1 MRGRHIGIVGDDPRA
16 PGRQQLGDPRSDPPE
31 ADDADGL
38 AGESVGG
45 AAADVIGEV
54 VRGAPFPGAH
64 VGVALGD
71 FLQQRQHEGNGGF
84 GHAEAIGF
92 GRRMADHDA
101 ELGGG
106 LRVHVIDADR
116 VFGDDAQALRGLHDP
131 PADRGVAHG
140 RAHETASRVDG
151 AWQLPGAVAEDELA
165 AHTFKRVDGLPRLLA
180 RGKDQNFRL
189 RHCGSV
195 VGLPGDRSFR
205 AE

>member
-1 MRGRHIGIVGDDPRA
+1 MIRA
-16 PGRQQLGDPRSDPPE
+16 RQGASSCATRVPIRPSDE
-31 ADDADGL
+31 ADGL

-84 GHAEAIGF
+84 GDAEAVGF
-92 GRRMADHDA
+92 GRRVADHDA
-101 ELGGG
+101 ELGCGF
-106 LRVHVIDADR
+106 RVHVIDADG
-116 VFGDDAQALRGLHDP
+116 VFGDDAQPLRGLHDP

-140 RAHETASRVDG
+140 RAHERDRVARRLDDGVFVDG

-165 AHTFKRVDGLPRLLA
+165 AHAFKRVDGLRRLLA
-180 RGKDQNFRL
+180 RGKDQDFRL

>member
-1 MRGRHIGIVGDDPRA
+1 LSAVRH
-16 PGRQQLGDPRSDPPE
+16 
-31 ADDADGL
+31 
-38 AGESVGG
+38 
-45 AAADVIGEV
+45 
-54 VRGAPFPGAH
+54 FPGAH

-71 FLQQRQHEGNGGF
+71 FLQQRQHEGNSGF
-84 GHAEAIGF
+84 GDAEAVGF
-92 GRRMADHDA
+92 GRRVADHDA
-101 ELGGG
+101 ELGRGF
-106 LRVHVIDADR
+106 RVHVIDADG

-140 RAHETASRVDG
+140 RAHERNRVARRLDDSVFVDG

>member
-1 MRGRHIGIVGDDPRA
+1 MIRA
-16 PGRQQLGDPRSDPPE
+16 RQGASSCATRVPIRPSDE
-31 ADDADGL
+31 ADGL

-84 GHAEAIGF
+84 GDAEAVGF
-92 GRRMADHDA
+92 GRRVADHDA
-101 ELGGG
+101 ELGRGF
-106 LRVHVIDADR
+106 RVHVIDADG
-116 VFGDDAQALRGLHDP
+116 VLGDDAQSLRGLHDP

-140 RAHETASRVDG
+140 RAHERDRVARRLDDGVFVDG

-165 AHTFKRVDGLPRLLA
+165 AHAFKRVDGLRRLLA
-180 RGKDQNFRL
+180 RGKDQDFRL